1 MLKNYLKITLRNL
14 RRHKIF
20 SFINI
25 FGLSI
30 GLTCSV
36 LILLFVNN
44 ELSYD
49 SFHKNAD
56 RIYRLSL
63 FENYAKD
70 NQHFNSITP
79 GVLGPVL
86 KSYYPEIEKTVRIS
100 LMSGKVKYGSKT
112 FPENY
117 ELVDPDFFEM
127 FSFPLIKG
135 NPSSVLKDPNSVVIT
150 KSYAEKYFGKDNPI
164 GRTLTIQLDNKNEN
178 FLVTGVAK
186 DVPENSSIKFNI
198 LIPYMKIKEFFSER
212 ALNSLTVVFCETY
225 VLLKPGVSGKEME
238 SKMPAMI
245 KSLQGNRFKEG
256 AYNLL
261 FQPIKDIHLDTS
273 YPVGWEPISSPVYSY
288 ALSVIGFFI
297 LLIAAINFVTLS
309 IGKSVSRAGEVG
321 IRKVVGASRKQLI
334 GQYWGESITLVIISS
349 VLGILIAELL
359 LPIFNSLTGKHL
371 SFVFSPQIILILL
384 AIILFTGLLSGIYPA
399 IVLSSFNPI
408 QVLKGKLKVGRKS
421 FSRQLLVGGQFAV
434 SVILIAGTIAVFKQQ
449 EFVKN
454 KDLGFKKENVLV
466 IPTKLSMQGT
476 LKTAQLFRNELSK
489 NKDIIDV
496 SAATTQMG
504 GKWSMIGFSLPD
516 GTYDRFYINV
526 VDYDYLKTMGL
537 KLIKG
542 RDFSRNYATDY
553 DNAVIVN
560 EAFIKHFGLEN
571 DADGK
576 MPGKFI
582 NNRIVGVVKDFNYE
596 SLHSKIKPAAIALNY
611 KNIFQAARDI
621 DTHGDPRL
629 LIRIK
634 SGNIGSTLAEVKNV
648 WEKLVPNITF
658 NSNFLKDNI
667 ERQYRTEEQLTAIIS
682 YSSILS
688 ILITCLGLLGLSV
701 LITVQKTKE
710 IGIRRLLGATAVS
723 IYSMLSREFLM
734 IISIAQ
740 VIGIPVAWYLINK
753 WLGGFAYRI
762 NVGILMFLAAGVITI
777 IIASI
782 TISFQVIK
790 ASLMNPVKSLRNE

>member
-1 MLKNYLKITLRNL
+1 MFKNYLKITLRNL
-14 RRHKIF
+14 RRYKIF

-25 FGLSI
+25 FGLSV
-30 GLTCSV
+30 GLACSV
-36 LILLFVNN
+36 LILLFVHN

-100 LMSGKVKYGSKT
+100 LMSGKVKYESKT
-112 FPENY
+112 FSENY

-135 NPSSVLKDPNSVVIT
+135 NLSSVLKDPNSVVIT

-164 GRTLTIQLDNKNEN
+164 GKTLTIQLDNKNEN

-186 DVPENSSIKFNI
+186 DVPDNSSIKFNI

-238 SKMPAMI
+238 SKMPSMI
-245 KSLQGNRFKEG
+245 KSLQGNRFKKG

-288 ALSVIGFFI
+288 ALSIIGLFI
-297 LLIAAINFVTLS
+297 LLIASINFVTLS
-309 IGKSVSRAGEVG
+309 IGKSVSRAAEVG
-321 IRKVVGASRKQLI
+321 IRKVVGAGRKQLI
-334 GQYWGESITLVIISS
+334 GQYWGESVTLVIISS
-349 VLGILIAELL
+349 VAGILIAELL

-371 SFVFSPQIILILL
+371 SFVFSPQIILILI
-384 AIILFTGLLSGIYPA
+384 AIILLTGLLSGIYPA
-399 IVLSSFNPI
+399 VVLSSFNPI

-421 FSRQLLVGGQFAV
+421 FLRQLLVGGQFAV

-454 KDLGFKKENVLV
+454 RDLGFNKENVLV
-466 IPTKLSMQGT
+466 IPTKLSSQET
-476 LKTAQLFRNELSK
+476 FKTAQLFKNELSNNK
-489 NKDIIDV
+489 NIIDV
-496 SAATTQMG
+496 SAAVTQMG

-582 NNRIVGVVKDFNYE
+582 NNKIIGVVKDFNYE
-596 SLHSKIKPAAIALNY
+596 SLHSKIKPAAIVLNY
-611 KNIFQAARDI
+611 ENILRAAQDM
-621 DTHGDPRL
+621 DSYGDPRL

-634 SGNIGSTLAEVKNV
+634 SGNIGSTLAEVKST
-648 WEKLVPNITF
+648 WEKLVPGITF

-667 ERQYRTEEQLTAIIS
+667 EKQYRTEEQLTAIIS
-682 YSSILS
+682 FSSILS
-688 ILITCLGLLGLSV
+688 ILITCLGLFGLSI

-723 IYSMLSREFLM
+723 IYSMLSREFL
-734 IISIAQ
+734 IIILAAQ
-740 VIGIPVAWYLINK
+740 LVGIPVAWYLINK
-753 WLGGFAYRI
+753 WLGEFVYRI
-762 NVGILMFLAAGVITI
+762 NVGVLIFLAAGVITV

-782 TISFQVIK
+782 TISFQAFK
-790 ASLMNPVKSLRNE
+790 AANANPVDTLRYE